1 MKKQVLIVGW
11 FSFEKCKATAGDI
24 MACDLIGEWV
34 SQAGYDYQVAL
45 APPFVGGVNCLT
57 EDPNDYSHL
66 VFVCG
71 PFGRGKEVLTL
82 LRRFSNCRLIG
93 IDLSVLDSPD
103 VWNPFDVL
111 IERDSVLTARPDI
124 TFLSTQTKAPV
135 VGVIL
140 AHVQEEY
147 GSKSKHLV
155 ANEAIKKLLS
165 SNNAA
170 AVYIDTCLDPNL
182 TNLKNPSEVEALIS
196 KMDLIVTTRLHG
208 TVLALKNGIPVI
220 AIDAVSK
227 GSKVSKQARV
237 IDWPLLFSTDD
248 LDAQKLQSAFNYCQ
262 TEEAKKLAV
271 KCCNHAMKEVEYIKQ
286 KFVDSLNLSSSET
299 MRVDNLSVENKFE
312 TIDKKIMR
320 KLKGKQNNLRGYIRG
335 KIHSIGH
342 WLLNLNF

>member
-1 MKKQVLIVGW
+1 MNKRVLIVGW

-82 LRRFSNCRLIG
+82 FERFSKCHLIG
-93 IDLSVLDSPD
+93 IDLTVLDSPD

-111 IERDSVLTARPDI
+111 IERDSVFTARPDI
-124 TFLSTQTKAPV
+124 TFLSTQIKAPV
-135 VGVIL
+135 VGVVL

-170 AVYIDTCLDPNL
+170 AVYIDTCLDQNL
-182 TNLKNPSEVEALIS
+182 TNLKNSSEVEALIS
-196 KMDLIVTTRLHG
+196 KMDFIITTRLHG

-220 AIDAVSK
+220 AIEALVSK
-227 GSKVSKQARV
+227 GVRV
-237 IDWPLLFSTDD
+237 
-248 LDAQKLQSAFNYCQ
+248 K
-262 TEEAKKLAV
+262 
-271 KCCNHAMKEVEYIKQ
+271 IK
-286 KFVDSLNLSSSET
+286 
-299 MRVDNLSVENKFE
+299 M
-312 TIDKKIMR
+312 
-320 KLKGKQNNLRGYIRG
+320 
-335 KIHSIGH
+335 
-342 WLLNLNF
+342 